1 MTWTVEP
8 AGAVSV
14 PAGIIASPFARA
26 TVEIRFEPRAPVG
39 VADQPSFSCLTSTR
53 AN

>member
-14 PAGIIASPFARA
+14 PAGIIARPFARA

-39 VADQPSFSCLTSTR
+39 VGRPAVLLAP
-53 AN
+53 